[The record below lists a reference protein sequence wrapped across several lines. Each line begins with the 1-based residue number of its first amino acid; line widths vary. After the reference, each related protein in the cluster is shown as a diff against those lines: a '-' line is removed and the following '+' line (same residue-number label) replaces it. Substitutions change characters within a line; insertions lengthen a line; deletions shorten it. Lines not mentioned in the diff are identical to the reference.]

1 MSVIASKKVITRKP
15 HKCWGCAR
23 EFPKGS
29 TLDRVTCT
37 DGEVIMS
44 AYWCEICQE
53 WLTEYDDGEGVEFGT
68 LRGDEDWEKI
78 KQEMSISP
86 APKPKGD

>member
-1 MSVIASKKVITRKP
+1 
-15 HKCWGCAR
+15 
-23 EFPKGS
+23 
-29 TLDRVTCT
+29 
-37 DGEVIMS
+37 MS